1 MRTRDV
7 TNSYLRSDGRL
18 LCVLGVDGLVVVD
31 TADAVLVAPIHRS
44 QEVKALVA
52 DLEAE
57 GMTEARTP
65 ARVHRPWG
73 WYQTMD
79 RGDRFRVKRILVKPG
94 KRLSL
99 QKHHHR
105 AEHWVVVRG
114 TAEVTRDNDVL
125 LLRENE
131 FDLPTPRLHAQAC
144 QPGTYSSR
152 DRRGPDRG
160 LPGGRRHRAGRRR
173 FRPHLISGELNGEPT
188 RRVDPGGPGQHS
200 LSRMK

>member
-1 MRTRDV
+1 M
-7 TNSYLRSDGRL
+7 
-18 LCVLGVDGLVVVD
+18 LGVDGLVVVD
-31 TADAVLVAPIHRS
+31 TADAVLVAPIDRS

-94 KRLSL
+94 KKLSL

-131 FDLPTPRLHAQAC
+131 SIYLPLGCMHRLAN
-144 QPGTYSSR
+144 PGLIPVEIVEVQTGAYLEEDDIVR
-152 DRRGPDRG
+152 VADDFG
-160 LPGGRRHRAGRRR
+160 L
-173 FRPHLISGELNGEPT
+173 T
-188 RRVDPGGPGQHS
+188 
-200 LSRMK
+200 

>member
-1 MRTRDV
+1 MA
-7 TNSYLRSDGRL
+7 
-18 LCVLGVDGLVVVD
+18 LVVVD
-31 TADAVLVAPIHRS
+31 TADAVLVAPIDRA

-79 RGDRFRVKRILVKPG
+79 RGHRFRVKRILVKPG
-94 KRLSL
+94 KKLSL

-114 TAEVTRDNDVL
+114 TAEVTRDNEVL
-125 LLRENE
+125 MLRENKSIY
-131 FDLPTPRLHAQAC
+131 LPLGCMHRLAN
-144 QPGTYSSR
+144 PGRYSGG
-152 DRRGPDRG
+152 DRRGADRG
-160 LPGGRRHRAGRRR
+160 LPGGRRHRAGRGH
-173 FRPHLISGELNGEPT
+173 FDLT
-188 RRVDPGGPGQHS
+188 
-200 LSRMK
+200 